1 MHRNLPMILF
11 KLLVLSFVTAVLLP
25 LFENKDFSNPTGD
38 RCTVVTVVPLVV
50 VAMGTLPSTPAP
62 KPAADNLVIGNIKSS
77 SQIFTTT
84 SADDPIRPLLVL
96 EEEEAL

>member
-38 RCTVVTVVPLVV
+38 RCTVVVPVV

-62 KPAADNLVIGNIKSS
+62 KPAADNFVIGNIKSS

-84 SADDPIRPLLVL
+84 SVDDPSDP
-96 EEEEAL
+96 